1 MKIEGIMKMAEEM
14 RLREQRRVLG
24 IEDLVRLLYLQD
36 QEKSIYFDFLGFR
49 PTGKVDSYRGYYSD
63 LAIEFSNGSDS
74 DCTVGELAKVLDNA
88 IGETYEGYKGGEY
101 IMNED
106 TKVWVSNYGES
117 SGTAIVGVRDDD
129 WRVLL
134 ITEQED

>member
-1 MKIEGIMKMAEEM
+1 MEIENIIKMAEEM

-24 IEDLVRLLYLQD
+24 IKEIVELLRLQD
-36 QEKSIYFDFLGFR
+36 QEKSVYFDFLNFR
-49 PTGKVDSYRGYYSD
+49 PTGEVDSYRGYYSD
-63 LAIEFSNGSDS
+63 LAIEWGG
-74 DCTVGELAKVLDNA
+74 DCDCKVEDLVKVLDSA
-88 IGETYEGYKGGEY
+88 IGKTYEGYKGGEH
-101 IMNED
+101 IMSED

-134 ITEQED
+134 ITQQMD